1 MLLIAACAL
10 AALPALRRA
19 VALGI
24 MGATPKPEGEGE
36 GEDRARE
43 VPFDLRHM
51 PEPPVLQQAP
61 VQILDGVQVLR
72 RLRELE
78 LGLDVRAEARQRDP
92 AHERIVAAALVAIGD
107 PATQKHYFPRRPNLL
122 PELIRAINDDGVSVR
137 QLVPIVAR
145 DPALASL
152 GPDVLDA
159 GFDEEEAVRRL
170 RERATLAIGDA
181 LLDQR
186 ALSGIGNVF
195 KAEVC
200 FVERV
205 NPFTPVSALGE
216 VTLLGLVRTAR
227 RFLRMN
233 VLESS
238 GAGMVTYTGLR
249 RTTRRGDPS
258 ARLWVYGRAGE
269 PCRECGE
276 PIVIERRGPH
286 ARPTYFCPGCQV

>member
-1 MLLIAACAL
+1 MPEGDTIFRAARTLHRAL
-10 AALPALRRA
+10 AGKQVVRFETGLAQLARVDDDAPIAGRTVTGVRSVGKHLLVELSGDLVLRTHMRMAGSWHIYRPGERWQRPRASMRVLLETADFQA
-19 VALGI
+19 VAFDVPV
-24 MGATPKPEGEGE
+24 AEFRT
-36 GEDRARE
+36 ARE
-43 VPFDLRHM
+43 L
-51 PEPPVLQQAP
+51 
-61 VQILDGVQVLR
+61 
-72 RLRELE
+72 
-78 LGLDVRAEARQRDP
+78 
-92 AHERIVAAALVAIGD
+92 
-107 PATQKHYFPRRPNLL
+107 
-122 PELIRAINDDGVSVR
+122 
-137 QLVPIVAR
+137 AR